1 MKKAYKFNDIVRQVD
16 SLNDSPFKN
25 IKNSIGLVVQKIA
38 IIEDKC
44 VINEEEVN
52 KRFGES
58 VRDLLPKDENNDP
71 SSNEVVSYL
80 NEDVNEENN
89 NLDLDDINDNNDIEN
104 KLFSRIFKM
113 LALKCH
119 PDKTDDELKHKIFI
133 FANESKKDL
142 DIVKILYLLS
152 KTDIEDFALN
162 DDEISY
168 INSKIMELDE
178 YMNHISNSIFYKWDQ
193 LNSNQQDIILNNL
206 KKINNFSNKN

>member
-80 NEDVNEENN
+80 NEDANEENN

-119 PDKTDDELKHKIFI
+119 PDKTDDEFKHKIFI

-162 DDEISY
+162 DDEINY